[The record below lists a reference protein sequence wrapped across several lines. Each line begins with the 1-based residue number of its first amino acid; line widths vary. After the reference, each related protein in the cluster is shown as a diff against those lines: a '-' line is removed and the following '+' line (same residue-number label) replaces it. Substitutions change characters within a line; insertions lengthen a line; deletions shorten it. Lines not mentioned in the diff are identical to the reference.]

1 MLFASKLFAELFHR
15 IKMSMVSG
23 GLLAGISVG
32 HFALGAL
39 PFFDE
44 KPLVVLDETVRHI
57 GELSAVVIMFIA
69 GLEITQEN
77 S

>member
-1 MLFASKLFAELFHR
+1 MP
-15 IKMSMVSG
+15 MVSG
-23 GLLAGISVG
+23 GFLAGISVG

-39 PFFDE
+39 AFFDE
-44 KPLVVLDETVRHI
+44 KPLVVVDETVRHI
-57 GELSAVVIMFIA
+57 GELSAVVILFIA